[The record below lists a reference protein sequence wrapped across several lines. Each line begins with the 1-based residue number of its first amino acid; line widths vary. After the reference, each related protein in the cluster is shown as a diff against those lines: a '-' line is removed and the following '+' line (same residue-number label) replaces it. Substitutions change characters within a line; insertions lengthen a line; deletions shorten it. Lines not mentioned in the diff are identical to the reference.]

1 MTPKVLVVDDEKD
14 IVDLVAYNLEKAGM
28 KIIRAYD
35 GEMALRKA
43 SSDGADLVILDVMLP
58 GMDGWEVL
66 KRLRADARTA
76 QVPILMLTAKGDE
89 TEKVLGLE
97 LGADDYLTKPFS
109 PKELAARVRA
119 LLRRRQSGAPE
130 DAPKARLEF
139 EDLVVDPDSF
149 EIRAGKGSA
158 KKEIALT
165 AKEFQLLHYL
175 ASRPSRVATRE
186 ILLEEIWNMDTD
198 VETRTVD
205 VHMRRLR
212 KKLGA
217 SAGHLKTVRG
227 VGYKFSER

>member
-1 MTPKVLVVDDEKD
+1 MIPKVLVVDDEKD
-14 IVDLVAYNLEKAGM
+14 IVDLVAYNLEKAGL

-43 SSDGADLVILDVMLP
+43 ASDGADLVVLDVMLP

-66 KRLRADARTA
+66 KRLRADSRTTS
-76 QVPILMLTAKGDE
+76 VPILMLTARGDE

-119 LLRRRQSGAPE
+119 LLRRRQSGSQE
-130 DAPKARLEF
+130 DAPKAKLEF
-139 EDLVVDPDSF
+139 DTLIVDPDSF
-149 EIRAGKGSA
+149 EIRVGKGGA
-158 KKEIALT
+158 KKEVALT

-175 ASRPSRVATRE
+175 ASRPGRVATRE

-212 KKLGA
+212 KKLGIA
-217 SAGHLKTVRG
+217 AVHLRTVRG